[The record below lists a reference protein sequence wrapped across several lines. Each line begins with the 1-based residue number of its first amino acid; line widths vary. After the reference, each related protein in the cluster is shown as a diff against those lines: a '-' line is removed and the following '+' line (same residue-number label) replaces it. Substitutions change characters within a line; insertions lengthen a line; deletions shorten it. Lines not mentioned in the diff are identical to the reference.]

1 MAVPRKLDSVPHPR
15 WAIRSADGR
24 SWLGCHGVWG
34 PMQHARL
41 WGGLRECTE
50 ALGVLLETGNE
61 AIMET
66 VTVYMPQF
74 AKPEPD
80 SEV

>member
-1 MAVPRKLDSVPHPR
+1 
-15 WAIRSADGR
+15 
-24 SWLGCHGVWG
+24 
-34 PMQHARL
+34 MQHARL